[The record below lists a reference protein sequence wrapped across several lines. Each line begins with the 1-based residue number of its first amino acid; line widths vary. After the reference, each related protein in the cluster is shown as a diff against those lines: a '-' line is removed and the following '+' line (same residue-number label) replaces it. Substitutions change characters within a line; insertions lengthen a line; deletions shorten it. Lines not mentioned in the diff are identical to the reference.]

1 MLHFKILYDIIITGG
16 IDMKKK
22 IIKQIPNIITITRII
37 SLIIGFIL
45 FCKEKFLYAIIL
57 YIYGAVSDF
66 LDGYLARRLN
76 AYTKLGKYLDA
87 ISDKLYSFSVMILL
101 IIYRSILIIIP
112 LLLEGIISFVN
123 YKIIIKY
130 KSTHTERVGKH
141 KMNLEFLMLISSMIS
156 IKIKYFSVVFY
167 IFLIL
172 TIYFQIQTIISYINQ
187 FHNKSKEKIIDL
199 KGKNIIEK
207 IKFLFNE
214 FIFYLIH
221 PVKIIK

>member
-1 MLHFKILYDIIITGG
+1 MKDKI
-16 IDMKKK
+16 MK
-22 IIKQIPNIITITRII
+22 QLPNIITITRII

-45 FCKEKFLYAIIL
+45 FRKGNFIPAIIF

-66 LDGYLARRLN
+66 IDGYLARKLN
-76 AYTKLGKYLDA
+76 AYSRLGKYLDA
-87 ISDKLYSFSVMILL
+87 VSDKMYSLSVMILL
-101 IIYRSILIIIP
+101 IIYRSPLIIIP
-112 LLLEGIISFVN
+112 LLLECIISLIN

-130 KSTHTERVGKH
+130 KSTYTERVGKH

-214 FIFYLIH
+214 FIFYLIY

>member
-1 MLHFKILYDIIITGG
+1 MKNKI
-16 IDMKKK
+16 MK
-22 IIKQIPNIITITRII
+22 QLPNIITITRII

-45 FCKEKFLYAIIL
+45 FRKGNFIPAIIF

-66 LDGYLARRLN
+66 IDGYLARKLN
-76 AYTKLGKYLDA
+76 AYSKLGKYLDA
-87 ISDKLYSFSVMILL
+87 VSDKMYSLSVMILL
-101 IIYRSILIIIP
+101 IIHRSPLIIIP
-112 LLLEGIISFVN
+112 LLLECIISLIN

-130 KSTHTERVGKH
+130 KSTYTERVGKH

-199 KGKNIIEK
+199 KGKYIIEK

-214 FIFYLIH
+214 FIFYLIY

>member
-1 MLHFKILYDIIITGG
+1 
-16 IDMKKK
+16 MKKK

-66 LDGYLARRLN
+66 FDGYFARRL
-76 AYTKLGKYLDA
+76 
-87 ISDKLYSFSVMILL
+87 MILL
-101 IIYRSILIIIP
+101 IINRSILIVIP

-156 IKIKYFSVVFY
+156 IKMK
-167 IFLIL
+167 
-172 TIYFQIQTIISYINQ
+172 
-187 FHNKSKEKIIDL
+187 
-199 KGKNIIEK
+199 
-207 IKFLFNE
+207 
-214 FIFYLIH
+214 
-221 PVKIIK
+221 

>member
-1 MLHFKILYDIIITGG
+1 
-16 IDMKKK
+16 MKKK

-37 SLIIGFIL
+37 SLVIGFTL

-57 YIYGAVSDF
+57 YIYGAISDF
-66 LDGYLARRLN
+66 FDGYFARKLN

-123 YKIIIKY
+123 YKIVIKY
-130 KSTHTERVGKH
+130 KNAHTERVGKH
-141 KMNLEFLMLISSMIS
+141 KMNLEFLMLIFSMIS
-156 IKIKYFSVVFY
+156 IKVKYFSVVFY
-167 IFLIL
+167 IFLVL

-187 FHNKSKEKIIDL
+187 FYNKTKEIIIDL
-199 KGKNIIEK
+199 KSKNIIEK
-207 IKFLFNE
+207 ISFLFNE
-214 FIFYLIH
+214 FISYLKH
-221 PVKIIK
+221 PIRIIK

>member
-1 MLHFKILYDIIITGG
+1 
-16 IDMKKK
+16 MKKK

-66 LDGYLARRLN
+66 FDGYFARRLN

-101 IIYRSILIIIP
+101 IINRSILIVIP

-167 IFLIL
+167 IFLML
-172 TIYFQIQTIISYINQ
+172 Q
-187 FHNKSKEKIIDL
+187 
-199 KGKNIIEK
+199 
-207 IKFLFNE
+207 
-214 FIFYLIH
+214 
-221 PVKIIK
+221 

>member
-1 MLHFKILYDIIITGG
+1 
-16 IDMKKK
+16 MKKK

-37 SLIIGFIL
+37 SLVIGFTL

-57 YIYGAVSDF
+57 YIYGAISDF
-66 LDGYLARRLN
+66 FDGYFARKLN

-123 YKIIIKY
+123 YKIVIKY
-130 KSTHTERVGKH
+130 KNAHTERVGKH
-141 KMNLEFLMLISSMIS
+141 KMNLEFLMLIFSMIS
-156 IKIKYFSVVFY
+156 IKVKYFSVVFY
-167 IFLIL
+167 IFLVL

-187 FHNKSKEKIIDL
+187 FYNKTKEIIIDL
-199 KGKNIIEK
+199 KSKNIIEK
-207 IKFLFNE
+207 ISFLFNE
-214 FIFYLIH
+214 FISYLIH
-221 PVKIIK
+221 PIRIIK

>member
-1 MLHFKILYDIIITGG
+1 
-16 IDMKKK
+16 MKKK
-22 IIKQIPNIITITRII
+22 IIKQIPNIITISRII

-45 FCKEKFLYAIIL
+45 FCRGKILYAIIF
-57 YIYGAVSDF
+57 YIYGAISDF

-87 ISDKLYSFSVMILL
+87 ISDKMYSFSVMILL
-101 IIYRSILIIIP
+101 IIYRSFLIIIP
-112 LLLEGIISFVN
+112 LLLEGIIYFIN

-130 KSTHTERVGKH
+130 KNAYTERVGKH
-141 KMNLEFLMLISSMIS
+141 KMNLEFLMLISSMVS
-156 IKIKYFSVVFY
+156 IKVKYFSVVFY

-199 KGKNIIEK
+199 KNKRIAEK

-214 FIFYLIH
+214 FIFFLIH

>member
-1 MLHFKILYDIIITGG
+1 
-16 IDMKKK
+16 MKKK

-66 LDGYLARRLN
+66 FDGYFARRLN

-101 IIYRSILIIIP
+101 IINRSILIVIP

-130 KSTHTERVGKH
+130 KKCDNLKNVLKELDSLFV
-141 KMNLEFLMLISSMIS
+141 MNKDLRLEIDFNP
-156 IKIKYFSVVFY
+156 
-167 IFLIL
+167 
-172 TIYFQIQTIISYINQ
+172 IN
-187 FHNKSKEKIIDL
+187 I
-199 KGKNIIEK
+199 
-207 IKFLFNE
+207 
-214 FIFYLIH
+214 
-221 PVKIIK
+221 

>member
-1 MLHFKILYDIIITGG
+1 
-16 IDMKKK
+16 
-22 IIKQIPNIITITRII
+22 
-37 SLIIGFIL
+37 
-45 FCKEKFLYAIIL
+45 
-57 YIYGAVSDF
+57 
-66 LDGYLARRLN
+66 
-76 AYTKLGKYLDA
+76 
-87 ISDKLYSFSVMILL
+87 MILL

-214 FIFYLIH
+214 FIFYLIY